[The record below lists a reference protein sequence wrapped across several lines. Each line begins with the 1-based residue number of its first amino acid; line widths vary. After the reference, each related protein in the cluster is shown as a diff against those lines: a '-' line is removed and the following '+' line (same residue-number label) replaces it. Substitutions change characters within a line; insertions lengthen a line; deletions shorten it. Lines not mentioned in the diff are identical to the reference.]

1 MVIQTKDSHMPSTP
15 KDLPSADGTI
25 GLGILRELA
34 RTRSPLVALELM
46 QKHVGNLFRIN
57 APGFHPAVMA
67 GPEYNRHL
75 LVTNRHEYL
84 WRTESDPVT
93 KLLRRG
99 VLVLDGAEHD
109 QVRGCME
116 PTMLRRPTLAH
127 IDAMV
132 QSTDH
137 IVAQWQD
144 GGVYDMLVEMRK
156 IALLILIGALYGV
169 DFTPDLERLW
179 QPILRAIA
187 YISPGLWIMWPQ
199 APRPGYGDDI
209 KTVDE
214 FLYAMIRTRRAQQAP
229 PDDLLTRL
237 IQAPDM
243 DDDLIRDQL
252 LTMLI
257 AGHDTSTAL
266 FAWMLYLLGE
276 HPDYMQ
282 RVQAEATEVIGG
294 AVPTSDQL
302 ARLHLMDLV
311 IRETLRLYPPIHIG
325 NRMAAHDV
333 DCAGHTIPGG
343 NRVMYS
349 IYLSHRDPAQ
359 WENPTCFDPERF
371 ERMDKGNIPAFAYL
385 PFGGGPRNC
394 IGATFA
400 QIEAKVVMARLFQ
413 QVDLVLEPGQKIHAH
428 MGATLEPRPGVMMRV
443 RKRQGT

>member
-1 MVIQTKDSHMPSTP
+1 MPPSP
-15 KDLPSADGTI
+15 KALPAADGI
-25 GLGILRELA
+25 VGLGILRELA

-46 QKHVGNLFRIN
+46 QQHVGNLFQIN

-67 GPEYNRHL
+67 GPDHNRHL
-75 LVTNRHEYL
+75 LLTNRHEYL

-109 QVRGCME
+109 HVRGCME

-127 IDAMV
+127 IDAMMR
-132 QSTDH
+132 STDH
-137 IVAQWQD
+137 VIAQWQD
-144 GGVYDMLVEMRK
+144 GEVVDMLVEMRK

-169 DFTPDLERLW
+169 DFTADLERMW

-187 YISPGLWIMWPQ
+187 YISPGIWIMWPN
-199 APRPGYGDDI
+199 APRPGYAGDVR
-209 KTVDE
+209 TVDE
-214 FLYAMIRTRRAQQAP
+214 FLYAMIRTRRAQQNP

-237 IQAPDM
+237 VQTPEL
-243 DDDLIRDQL
+243 DDGIVRDQL

-276 HPDYMQ
+276 HPDYLQ
-282 RVQAEATEVIGG
+282 RVQTEVAEVVGDG
-294 AVPTSDQL
+294 VPTSDQL
-302 ARLHLMDLV
+302 ARMQLMDLV

-325 NRMAAHDV
+325 NRKAAHDV
-333 DCAGHTIPGG
+333 DLDGHIIPAG

-349 IYLSHRDPAQ
+349 IYLSHRDPQQ
-359 WENPTCFDPERF
+359 WENPTRFDPERF
-371 ERMDKGNIPAFAYL
+371 DRLDKGNIPAFTYV

-413 QVDLVLEPGQKIHAH
+413 QVELELVPNQKIRAY

-443 RKRQGT
+443 RKKTQA